1 MRIIAGEFRG
11 RKLLSVRGMKTRPTS
26 DRIRESIF
34 NILSDTVQDAVVL
47 DLFAGTG
54 AMGIEALSRGARYA
68 LFLEQNREALAAVSQ
83 NIRNCSLENRTRIMR
98 WDIVKNLNC
107 IRNMPSPFT
116 LVFMDPPYDQNM
128 VEPALHNLMQTG
140 SLSAG
145 AVIVAEHTPAE
156 IVETQGVE
164 ITDQRKYG
172 KTLISFL
179 RYIGTEQQPVNET
192 SVFQSDV

>member
-34 NILSDTVQDAVVL
+34 NILSDAVQDAVVL

-54 AMGIEALSRGARYA
+54 AMGIEALSRGGRHA
-68 LFLEQNREALAAVSQ
+68 LFIEQNRDALAAISQ
-83 NIRNCSLENRTRIMR
+83 NIRNCSLENRTRTMR

-107 IRNMPSPFT
+107 LRNMPDPFT
-116 LVFMDPPYDQNM
+116 LVFMDPPYAQNM
-128 VEPALHNLMQTG
+128 VEPALQNLMQSG
-140 SLSAG
+140 SLAPG
-145 AVIVAEHTPAE
+145 AMIAAEHTPAE
-156 IVETQGVE
+156 PVETQGIE

-172 KTLISFL
+172 KTVVSFL
-179 RYIGTEQQPVNET
+179 LYNIAPQAK
-192 SVFQSDV
+192 

>member
-1 MRIIAGEFRG
+1 LRIIAGEFRG

-54 AMGIEALSRGARYA
+54 AMGMEALSRGARYA
-68 LFLEQNREALAAVSQ
+68 LFIEQNREALAAISQ
-83 NIRNCSLENRTRIMR
+83 NIRNCSLENRTRVLR

-107 IRNMPSPFT
+107 IRNMPDPFT
-116 LVFMDPPYDQNM
+116 LVFMDPPYDQNR
-128 VEPALHNLMQTG
+128 VAPALQNLMQSS

-145 AVIVAEHTPAE
+145 AVIVAEHTTAE
-156 IVETQGVE
+156 TIETQGFE
-164 ITDQRKYG
+164 IADQRKYG
-172 KTLISFL
+172 KTVLSFL
-179 RYIGTEQQPVNET
+179 RYAG
-192 SVFQSDV
+192 SG

>member
-34 NILSDTVQDAVVL
+34 NILSDAVQDAVVL

-54 AMGIEALSRGARYA
+54 AMGIEALSRGAQYA
-68 LFLEQNREALAAVSQ
+68 VFIEQNKDALAAVSQ
-83 NIRNCSLENRTRIMR
+83 NIGNCSLENRTRVMR

-107 IRNMPSPFT
+107 LRGMPAPFT

-128 VEPALHNLMQTG
+128 VEPALQNLTQSG

-156 IVETQGVE
+156 TVQAEGLE
-164 ITDQRKYG
+164 ITDQRQYG
-172 KTLISFL
+172 KTLVSFL
-179 RYIGTEQQPVNET
+179 LYNET
-192 SVFQSDV
+192 